1 MIKPPFLKPGD
12 TIGIAAPGRKVSFQ
26 NIEAAI
32 TAFQYWGLKVK
43 LADNLF
49 SENHSYLAGTDAER
63 MSDFQQLINDPAIN
77 AIVCARGGYGSSR
90 FIDQIDFSPLQKNP
104 KWFVG
109 FSDVTA
115 FHLKLF
121 QLGIQSIHGTMPIL
135 FSKPESDK
143 SIQGLFEVLFGQ
155 KNNIEFPVS
164 PENKPG
170 KATGQV
176 IGGNL
181 SLIIDSLATSS
192 EPDTTQKILVIEEV
206 DEYRYKIDRML
217 NHLKRSGKLE
227 SLSGLII
234 GHFTDILDTELS
246 FGETPEEIILHHV
259 REYSYP
265 VAFRF
270 PSGHENP
277 NLSWQHGGEATLV
290 VEKERSLLQL
300 IN

>member
-290 VEKERSLLQL
+290 VEKERSLLQF